1 VTEDASRTEAAE
13 AGFLHER
20 SELAES
26 GRHHKH
32 VTADELAPDHL
43 AQQANDDVE
52 VGEPP
57 TRLVLLLVA
66 VVAVAVLLAVV
77 AVGVAVSG
85 S

>member
-1 VTEDASRTEAAE
+1 MTEDASRTEAAE
-13 AGFLHER
+13 AGYLHER
-20 SELAES
+20 SEQADS
-26 GRHHKH
+26 RHRH
-32 VTADELAPDHL
+32 VTADEIAPDHL

-57 TRLVLLLVA
+57 TRLALLLVA
-66 VVAVAVLLAVV
+66 VVAVAVLLAAI

>member
-1 VTEDASRTEAAE
+1 MSEDASRTEAAE

-20 SELAES
+20 SESAA
-26 GRHHKH
+26 GHKH
-32 VTADELAPDHL
+32 VTADEIAPDHL

-57 TRLVLLLVA
+57 TRLALLLVA
-66 VVAVAVLLAVV
+66 VVAVAVLLAAV
-77 AVGVAVSG
+77 AVAVAISG

>member
-13 AGFLHER
+13 AGYLHEQ
-20 SELAES
+20 AES
-26 GRHHKH
+26 AQPGQRHKH
-32 VTADELAPDHL
+32 VTADEIAPDHL

-57 TRLVLLLVA
+57 SRLALLLAA
-66 VVAVAVLLAVV
+66 VVAVAVLLAAV

>member
-13 AGFLHER
+13 AGFLHQR
-20 SELAES
+20 SEGAQ
-26 GRHHKH
+26 HHKH
-32 VTADELAPDHL
+32 VTADEIAPDHL

-57 TRLVLLLVA
+57 SRLALLLVA
-66 VVAVAVLLAVV
+66 VVAVAVLLAAV
-77 AVGVAVSG
+77 AVGVAISA

>member
-13 AGFLHER
+13 AGYLHER
-20 SELAES
+20 AEAADHDQ
-26 GRHHKH
+26 HHKH
-32 VTADELAPDHL
+32 VTADEIAPDHL

-57 TRLVLLLVA
+57 TGLVLLLVA

-77 AVGVAVSG
+77 AVAVAI
-85 S
+85 